1 MWHVIQRP
9 SQQGPGILK
18 KPWDTFCQGNARL
31 LKRRSLFHSSDQQS
45 SDLQICVILT
55 TVTMHYT
62 QISLLLLLTYLL
74 AFASA
79 GLNDIGGMFP
89 PRDLIGDIGAKAV
102 ESLLPQANAQIV
114 AHCVVFY
121 SLDSTIVPA
130 PDMVRTVSLRITGL
144 PEADNQVD
152 AFKKEVEDACF
163 ADNLKEYTPRANLA
177 KDEVAVT
184 MSIKAIID
192 FTSEGAAP
200 ERCQENAIKKF
211 TGLTDFS
218 GCDYPAH

>member
-31 LKRRSLFHSSDQQS
+31 LKRRSLFHSGDQQS

-62 QISLLLLLTYLL
+62 QISLLLLLTHLL
-74 AFASA
+74 AFTGA

-102 ESLLPQANAQIV
+102 ESLLPQANA
-114 AHCVVFY
+114 
-121 SLDSTIVPA
+121 
-130 PDMVRTVSLRITGL
+130 
-144 PEADNQVD
+144 
-152 AFKKEVEDACF
+152 
-163 ADNLKEYTPRANLA
+163 
-177 KDEVAVT
+177 
-184 MSIKAIID
+184 
-192 FTSEGAAP
+192 
-200 ERCQENAIKKF
+200 
-211 TGLTDFS
+211 
-218 GCDYPAH
+218 